1 MFVVPLYH
9 QSNIEEM
16 KKYLIILMMLPLYL
30 MASAVVYNTGF
41 KNMPD
46 NDTQKS
52 DSDSTAL
59 MKIYKEATL
68 GEVMVKGSRPLV
80 KVQNGML
87 NYNLSV
93 LAEKKAVN
101 NVYEAIASL
110 PGISDKDGSLVLA
123 GSSSVT
129 VIMNG
134 RPTTMTAEQLNTL
147 LHSMPV
153 DRVVKVEVMYSA
165 PPQYHIRGAAINIVT
180 RKADAYSF
188 QGEITGTYKNRYFN
202 SYEGGANFRLSTPKM
217 AFDLMYN
224 ADDVKRMMHFTMNS
238 HHQYQNKT
246 YDISQAEWGR
256 NRGWDHSL
264 RAAYE
269 YNISD
274 KSNFNIAYTTFI
286 SPRDQGINDVTGN
299 YQTSRLEKHERSYLH
314 NVSAAYQSA
323 FGLKFGADYTNYH
336 SANRQFLQSDMNG
349 ENNSFN
355 INGGQDVRK
364 MTFTVDQEHLLKRN
378 WTLSYGGSY
387 ENAYDK
393 DNQYYQNV
401 KGSMQTENTDTKV
414 TEQTTDFYVSM
425 GKNYET
431 GPSFSVSASGE
442 YYTIGSYHKW
452 AFYPQASFTYFKTPK
467 HVFIFS
473 LSSDKTYPAYWEM
486 QSSVTHLDGYQEVR
500 GSSDLRPFSTY
511 KLTGTYALNRKYTLT
526 VFYED
531 MKDYFTQSMYQS
543 SERLALIFQTR
554 NWNFNRQFGFVVNAP
569 FQVGSWL
576 DTQFSVLGLRMHQKC
591 DDYFDV
597 PFDRRKWLYQI
608 SMDNTIKASK
618 HLSFELNGM
627 YTSPLIQGTY
637 DLTYLMRVD
646 VAAKWRFLNDK
657 CNITARLN
665 DIFNTGLPETKVNY
679 ANQKF
684 DMNTTY
690 YLRSFTLSFSY
701 RFGGYKE
708 KEHKDVD
715 TSRFGH

>member
-1 MFVVPLYH
+1 
-9 QSNIEEM
+9 M
-16 KKYLIILMMLPLYL
+16 KKCLIILMMLSMDLIV
-30 MASAVVYNTGF
+30 SAHAYHDGS
-41 KNMPD
+41 KNQF
-46 NDTQKS
+46 NNSIQKS

-68 GEVMVKGSRPLV
+68 GEITVKGSRPLV

-93 LAEKKAVN
+93 LTEKKAVN
-101 NVYEAIASL
+101 NVYEAITSL
-110 PGISDKDGSLVLA
+110 PGITDKDGTMVLA

-134 RPTTMTAEQLNTL
+134 RPTTMTPEQLNTL

-153 DRVVKVEVMYSA
+153 DRVAKVEVMYSA
-165 PPQYHIRGAAINIVT
+165 PPQYHVRGAAINIVT
-180 RKADAYSF
+180 KKANAYSF
-188 QGEITGTYKNRYFN
+188 EGEVKGSYKNRYFN
-202 SYEGGANFRLSTPKM
+202 SFEGGANFRLSTPKM
-217 AFDLMYN
+217 AFDLMYD
-224 ADDVKRMMHFTMNS
+224 ADDVKRMLHFTMNS

-246 YDISQAEWGR
+246 YDISQTEWGR
-256 NRGWDHSL
+256 HRGWDHSL

-274 KSNFNIAYTTFI
+274 KSTFNIAYTTFI
-286 SPRDQGINDVTGN
+286 SPGDQGINDVTGN
-299 YQTSRLEKHERSYLH
+299 YQISRLEKNERSYLH
-314 NVSAAYQSA
+314 NVSTAYQSA
-323 FGLKFGADYTNYH
+323 FGLKLGADYTNYH
-336 SANRQFLQSDMNG
+336 SVNRQTLQSDING
-349 ENNSFN
+349 ENNRFN

-364 MTFTVDQEHLLKRN
+364 MTFTADQEHSLKRN
-378 WTLSYGGSY
+378 WTLGYGVSY

-393 DNQYYQNV
+393 DNQYYNDV
-401 KGSMQTENTDTKV
+401 KGSLQTENTDTKI

-431 GPSFSVSASGE
+431 GQSFSVSASGE
-442 YYTIGSYHKW
+442 YYTIGNYHKW
-452 AFYPQASFTYFKTPK
+452 TFYPQASFTYFKTPK
-467 HVFIFS
+467 HVFVLS
-473 LSSDKTYPAYWEM
+473 LSSDKSYPAYWEM

-531 MKDYFTQSMYQS
+531 MKDYFTQSIYQS

-554 NWNFNRQFGFVVNAP
+554 NWNFNRQVGLVINAP
-569 FQVGSWL
+569 FQVGSWFA
-576 DTQFSVLGLRMHQKC
+576 TEISALGLRMHQKC

-597 PFDRRKWLYQI
+597 PFDRSKWLYQI
-608 SMDNTIKASK
+608 SLDNTITASK
-618 HLSFELNGM
+618 HLSFQLNGM

-646 VAAKWRFLNDK
+646 FAAKWKFLNDK

-665 DIFNTGLPETKVNY
+665 DMFNTGLPKTKVNY

-708 KEHKDVD
+708 KEHKDID
-715 TSRFGH
+715 TSRFGHN

>member
-1 MFVVPLYH
+1 
-9 QSNIEEM
+9 M
-16 KKYLIILMMLPLYL
+16 KKCFIILMLLSIDL
-30 MASAVVYNTGF
+30 IASAGAYNDGSNSQLETCI
-41 KNMPD
+41 
-46 NDTQKS
+46 QKS

-68 GEVMVKGSRPLV
+68 GEVTVKGSRPLV

-93 LAEKKAVN
+93 LTEKKAVN
-101 NVYEAIASL
+101 NVYEAITSL
-110 PGISDKDGSLVLA
+110 PGITDKDGTIVLA

-134 RPTTMTAEQLNTL
+134 RPTTMTPEQLNTL
-147 LHSMPV
+147 LHNMPV
-153 DRVVKVEVMYSA
+153 NRVAKVEVMYSA
-165 PPQYHIRGAAINIVT
+165 PPQYHVRGAAINIVT
-180 RKADAYSF
+180 KKTDAYSF
-188 QGEITGTYKNRYFN
+188 EGEVKGTYKNRYFN
-202 SYEGGANFRLSTPKM
+202 SYEGGANIRLSTPKM
-217 AFDLMYN
+217 AFDLMYD
-224 ADDVKRMMHFTMNS
+224 ADDVKRMLHFTMNS
-238 HHQYQNKT
+238 HHQFQNKT

-256 NRGWDHSL
+256 HHGWDHSL

-286 SPRDQGINDVTGN
+286 SPDDQGINDVTGN
-299 YQTSRLEKHERSYLH
+299 YQTSRLEKYERSYLH
-314 NVSAAYQSA
+314 NVSTAYQSA
-323 FGLKFGADYTNYH
+323 FGLKLGADYTNYH
-336 SANRQFLQSDMNG
+336 SVNRQILQNDMNG

-364 MTFTVDQEHLLKRN
+364 MTFTADQEHSLKRN
-378 WTLSYGGSY
+378 WTLSYGFSY

-414 TEQTTDFYVSM
+414 TEQTTDFYIST

-431 GPSFSVSASGE
+431 GQSFSVSASGE

-467 HVFIFS
+467 HVFILS
-473 LSSDKTYPAYWEM
+473 LSSDKSYPAYWEM
-486 QSSVTHLDGYQEVR
+486 QSSVTHIDGYQEVR

-526 VFYED
+526 LFYED

-554 NWNFNRQFGFVVNAP
+554 NWDFNRQFGFVVNAP
-569 FQVGSWL
+569 LQVSSWF
-576 DTQFSVLGLRMHQKC
+576 DTQISALGLRMHQKC
-591 DDYFDV
+591 DDYFDI
-597 PFDRRKWLYQI
+597 PFDRSKWLYQI
-608 SMDNTIKASK
+608 SMDNTITASK

-637 DLTYLMRVD
+637 DLTCFMRVD

-665 DIFNTGLPETKVNY
+665 DMFNTGLPKTKVNY

-708 KEHKDVD
+708 KEHKDID